1 MNWKRLLLAA
11 LIVLIAQFVLDYIF
25 HVGILGSTYT
35 ALSQAGI
42 FSAEAT
48 ISSLCWVS
56 IITMIVFSFFFVFIF
71 VRGYESRGIME
82 GVRYG
87 IYMAL
92 FVGFVGSFNM
102 FVWFGVPY
110 WLTWSW
116 IAIYFVEFIIFGII
130 AALIYKP
137 KAGA

>member
-25 HVGILGSTYT
+25 HIGMLGTCYSDLTQSG
-35 ALSQAGI
+35 LFRPDS
-42 FSAEAT
+42 E
-48 ISSLCWVS
+48 ISSFFWVR
-56 IITMIVFSFFFVFIF
+56 IITMIVFCFFFVFIF
-71 VRGYESRGIME
+71 VRGYENRGIME

-92 FVGFVGSFNM
+92 FFGFVGSFNM

-116 IAIYFVEFIIFGII
+116 IAISFVEFIIFGII

-137 KAGA
+137 SPGA